1 MFLKGKTVG
10 GQLHQT
16 QTRDEIAGLRKEAGA
31 WLKERR
37 EAQGLSQRDLAAR
50 VGIEY
55 YTFISQIEAGRGR
68 VPAERFE
75 AYANAL
81 KVDPREFTQ
90 TMLRYNE
97 PVIFNLLFG
106 ATAAEVTPKPASS
119 IADLEQRLAL
129 LESQLRRD

>member
-1 MFLKGKTVG
+1 M
-10 GQLHQT
+10 
-16 QTRDEIAGLRKEAGA
+16 IGLRREAGA
-31 WLKERR
+31 WLREHR
-37 EAQGLSQRDLAAR
+37 EAQRLSQRDLAAK

-68 VPAERFE
+68 VPAERYE

-90 TMLRYNE
+90 TMLKYNE

-106 ATAAEVTPKPASS
+106 NAVSTDAKSKPETS
-119 IADLEQRLAL
+119 IADLEQRLAI
-129 LESQLRRD
+129 LESQFKRD

>member
-1 MFLKGKTVG
+1 MV
-10 GQLHQT
+10 
-16 QTRDEIAGLRKEAGA
+16 GLRKEAGV

-81 KVDPREFTQ
+81 KVDPREFTRK
-90 TMLRYNE
+90 MLRYNE

-106 ATAAEVTPKPASS
+106 EDSQETATSKTATS

-129 LESQLRRD
+129 IESQLKRD

>member
-1 MFLKGKTVG
+1 MV
-10 GQLHQT
+10 
-16 QTRDEIAGLRKEAGA
+16 GLRKEAGA

-37 EAQGLSQRDLAAR
+37 EAQGLSQRDLASR

-106 ATAAEVTPKPASS
+106 QEAPVPPKPATS
-119 IADLEQRLAL
+119 IADLEQRLAF
-129 LESQLRRD
+129 LESQLKRD